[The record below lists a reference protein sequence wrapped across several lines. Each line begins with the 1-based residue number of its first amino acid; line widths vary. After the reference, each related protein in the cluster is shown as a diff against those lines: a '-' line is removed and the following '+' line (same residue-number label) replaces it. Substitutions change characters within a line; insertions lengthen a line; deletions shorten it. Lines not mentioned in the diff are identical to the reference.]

1 MSSTYIT
8 SFFPGNYFYTG
19 DTDPNGVLSATR
31 GSQLIRTDAGNVRA
45 YLNTD
50 GATAWSYSPSI
61 SPTGDLDLTGVDQIL
76 IADNAAAALQ
86 IGSTGALN
94 LLVFDTNNGAER
106 ISYTAPLPFT
116 ITSGGLNVNAGGIT
130 VFAGG
135 LAVNAGSV
143 TLPEGSLNIALNAS
157 DAANQTISAGL
168 FMPVA
173 HLAGAS
179 FIDTTLPLRTG
190 GWRVVDAYIVSGGAA
205 AGSVQVQTAGGAAN
219 ITDPMVPGA
228 AAGGI
233 TRAAN
238 VNLTNGTLASGAT
251 VRVNVAAGALAGT
264 CFIRIEPR

>member
-19 DTDPNGVLSATR
+19 DTDPNGVLSAPR

-50 GATAWSYSPSI
+50 GATAWAYSPAI
-61 SPTGDLDLTGVDQIL
+61 DPNGDLDLTGVDQIL
-76 IADNAAAALQ
+76 LTDNAATALQ

-94 LLVFDTNNGAER
+94 LLRFVTTNGAEKVV
-106 ISYTAPLPFT
+106 YTGGGTFE
-116 ITSGGLNVNAGGIT
+116 IT
-130 VFAGG
+130 AGG
-135 LAVNAGSV
+135 LAVNAGGITIFAGGLSVNAGPV
-143 TLPEGSLNIALNAS
+143 TLPENTLNIASVAT

-168 FMPVA
+168 FLVVQ

-179 FIDTTLPLRTG
+179 FVDTSLPARVG
-190 GWRVVDAYIVSGGAA
+190 GWRIVDAYINSGGAA
-205 AGSVQVQTAGGAAN
+205 AGSVQVQTAGGATN
-219 ITDPMVPGA
+219 ITNTMVPGA
-228 AAGGI
+228 AIGDI
-233 TRAAN
+233 TRASN
-238 VNLTNGTLASGAT
+238 VDMTNGTLASGAT